1 MSNPLAGEGSEKGKH
16 KAKQPSAVVDMGRLL
31 FAQGSNESSTESR
44 REMMKILKTKL
55 VTSLK
60 FLAAATIILAVTAQ
74 MDLQSASAQRNH
86 ATAFRQ
92 RPNGVARGAGVK
104 HAARQKMP
112 KADAAWSK
120 PARSSAATETPA
132 PPSPESAATQ
142 QTPEQCPTAA
152 PETTNDAEPQGKPEG
167 APESGSIAA
176 PDKGE
181 TTGPADLLNQATE
194 QIRNGQFKEALETY
208 HAVVKKGVSS
218 KDRKLTAAGLSGAA
232 SALHEMGKD
241 QEALEHVNRS
251 IAINL
256 AIRNAR
262 TRSLDYLLAGRI
274 LMAQGAYAEAL
285 KAFEEGRKIL
295 PVSEAA
301 EIPKLLENMAACQ
314 LKLQRVTE
322 AIATLNRLL
331 AAFVKEGNRS
341 ESARINILI
350 GETQVSRSDYQ
361 AARIGFKRA
370 EKLYRDL
377 GRGKEVG
384 ETLFRIAY
392 LDQVSGDL
400 KAARKSIEE
409 AQSFP
414 ASETESAN
422 LALPLMVRGLADH
435 QEGKIVQAVNHLTAA
450 LNAYEKAGD
459 KIMAARS
466 RLALANTELDRA
478 RFQSALEL
486 AGQALDQ
493 FRNLSSTG
501 GEAESLLLIGEVYL
515 RQGFVQKAL
524 SYTQDALATAKKIND
539 RNQLC
544 AARVLLAEIY
554 IGMGDTESTSK
565 VLKEVVDDVK
575 AGGVNRRSRALARLA
590 LARYRFSK
598 DASDKALQEAAAAH
612 KEFLD
617 IHDQRSAADCDQ
629 LMGLVHEVRGESDK
643 AASLLQRALSEHQAM
658 SDRFG
663 EGRDITAL
671 GVHYKNLG
679 DYEKA
684 QEYFGKAMD
693 LRKGIGDRRG
703 YAATLANMGNLLKH
717 RNKISDAVKKLE
729 QALSLYRELSD
740 KKGEADIL
748 ANLGNIEAAR
758 GSQTAALEKFVNA
771 VKLHREIQDARGI
784 STDLTSLGRLYL
796 AKGDLENT
804 SKCLEEAKQLNK
816 RIQNPRGQVAILTEL
831 AMLQRAKGAPRP
843 ALALLKK
850 ALEQAQ
856 NLNDIRS
863 VSAIN
868 MKMASVLEDSGD
880 YPKAL
885 ALLNTTL
892 DEVKSRGDREAELW
906 ALSGIAV
913 IQAKTEDYENA
924 IPNLRQALN
933 LRAELGLAPS
943 QSRDLDF
950 HLGEI
955 YEGFRELEPALEYYQ
970 KALDASQA
978 DVNHPGLAR
987 IHDRIGNIYYLMED
1001 YPKAKNLMEEALR
1014 LNSEAGDTSTQMA
1027 ELVRLGDVLSKLGE
1041 PDGALKYQQKALL
1054 LARDGRDQRMEA
1066 RILTRMGTLHQIL
1079 GRPRAALDEYNE
1091 AKDIRTKLGERRG
1104 VNENLL
1110 QIASV
1115 TSSLGDFDSAV
1126 ADLKRVFEVAQGAED
1141 RGLLWKAYFIMGRTL
1156 EGKKSLGEA
1165 LEAYRRALAILEG
1178 MEADIAEES
1187 DENNFIFGGKNA
1199 VFETTLRVLM
1209 TLAKKDPAG
1218 AYDNQALRIVE
1229 KLRAAAFESSL
1240 ERINIQ
1246 KFSDVPQELLVKEK
1260 SLRLSLRKLN
1270 SRLSEE
1276 ISRVNQNQDRLQT
1289 LLKERRAKEQAFKK
1303 LKERLMKEYPA
1314 YADLRY
1320 PKPTDVHRLQRDAID
1335 PDEAVLAYMVTRS
1348 RTYLFAIDR
1357 QRFHTFSISYSSA
1370 DIQRDVEALIRPLLR
1385 ADTQAHWDPSVA
1397 YRLYSR
1403 LFKPIEYFLAGKK
1416 TVVVIPHGPLASLP
1430 FEMLVNSEAH
1440 AHKRF
1445 WSATNRPSYLLESYA
1460 FSYAPSISVL
1470 SYLRTRKR
1478 TKQPGW
1484 ALVAFGDAIYSDPTK
1499 TMELNPG
1506 ADRLMTAFNDPGHNT
1521 RGPELRPLPGAR
1533 REIAEIVRLM
1543 DGPSQVYLGAE
1554 ATETL
1559 FKKADLSR
1567 YRYVH
1572 LATHGLLVNS
1582 ASTKRRQPSIIF
1594 SLYNDR
1600 ENDGFLQLG
1609 EVFGLKLNA
1618 DLVVLSSCLS
1628 PGKIDSEDTDG
1639 LMALTRA
1646 FLFAGSE
1653 SVILGLWQINDD
1665 STAKL
1670 FIDMY
1675 RNLRDSSKA
1684 EALRQA
1690 KLSLLKD
1697 PATSHPYFWAP
1708 FILAGKWNAAFQ
1720 PCSRQVD
1727 TDSLRFKGLSNWK
1740 KLFRM

>member
-1 MSNPLAGEGSEKGKH
+1 
-16 KAKQPSAVVDMGRLL
+16 
-31 FAQGSNESSTESR
+31 
-44 REMMKILKTKL
+44 MKILKSKL
-55 VTSLK
+55 ATSLK
-60 FLAAATIILAVTAQ
+60 FIVVAAIIFSATTQV
-74 MDLQSASAQRNH
+74 DLQSASAQGNP
-86 ATAFRQ
+86 TSAFRQ
-92 RPNGVARGAGVK
+92 RPNGVAPITRAK
-104 HAARQKMP
+104 PAARQKMP
-112 KADAAWSK
+112 KANTAWSK

-132 PPSPESAATQ
+132 PTLPETTPTQ
-142 QTPEQCPTAA
+142 QTPDQIPTAA
-152 PETTNDAEPQGKPEG
+152 PEKADDAEAQVKPEP
-167 APESGSIAA
+167 APESGSAA
-176 PDKGE
+176 TSDKGQG
-181 TTGPADLLNQATE
+181 TSPADLLNQANE
-194 QIRNGQFKEALETY
+194 HHKKGQFQEALEIY
-208 HAVVKKGVSS
+208 QALINKGISS
-218 KDRKLTAAGLSGAA
+218 KDQKLTAAGLSGAA
-232 SALHEMGKD
+232 RALHEMGEDK
-241 QEALEHVNRS
+241 EALEHVSRS

-256 AIRNAR
+256 SIKNAR
-262 TRSLDYLLAGRI
+262 ARSLDYLLTGQI
-274 LMAQGAYAEAL
+274 LMAQGAYDEAL

-301 EIPKLLENMAACQ
+301 EIPRLLENIATCQ
-314 LKLQRVTE
+314 LKLQHIAD
-322 AIATLNRLL
+322 AIASLNRLL
-331 AAFVKEGNRS
+331 VAFSKEGNQS
-341 ESARINILI
+341 ESARINVLI
-350 GETQVSRSDYQ
+350 GEIQVSRSDYQ
-361 AARIGFKRA
+361 AARITFKRA

-392 LDQVSGDL
+392 LDQASGDL
-400 KAARKSIEE
+400 KAARNAIEE
-409 AQSFP
+409 GQSFLD
-414 ASETESAN
+414 SETVSAN

-435 QEGKIVQAVNHLTAA
+435 QEGKVVQALSHLTAA

-459 KIMAARS
+459 QVMAARS
-466 RLALANTELDRA
+466 RLALANLELDRA

-493 FRNLSSTG
+493 FRNLSSIG
-501 GEAESLLLIGEVYL
+501 GEVESLLLIGEVYF

-524 SYTQDALATAKKIND
+524 SYNQDALSAAKKIND
-539 RNQLC
+539 RNKLC
-544 AARVLLAEIY
+544 AARILAAEIY
-554 IGMGDTESTSK
+554 VGMGDTESASK
-565 VLKEVVDDVK
+565 VLKEVVEDVK
-575 AGGVNRRSRALARLA
+575 TGGVNRRTRALARLA

-598 DASDKALQEAAAAH
+598 DASDKALQEAAEAR

-617 IHDQRSAADCDQ
+617 IQDRRSAADCDQ
-629 LMGLVHEVRGESDK
+629 LMGLAHEMRGERDK
-643 AASLLQRALSEHQAM
+643 AASLLEEALSEHQAM

-663 EGRDITAL
+663 EGRDLTAL

-679 DYEKA
+679 DYDKA
-684 QEYFGKAMD
+684 QEYFSKAND
-693 LRKGIGDRRG
+693 LRSGIGDRRG
-703 YAATLANMGNLLKH
+703 CAATLANMGNLLRH
-717 RNKISDAVKKLE
+717 RNKISDAVQKLE
-729 QALSLYRELSD
+729 EALALYRELSD

-758 GSQTAALEKFVNA
+758 GSQTAALEKFLSSA
-771 VKLHREIQDARGI
+771 KLHREIQDTRGI
-784 STDLTSLGRLYL
+784 STDLTSMGRLYL
-796 AKGDLENT
+796 AKGDLENAA
-804 SKCLEEAKQLNK
+804 KCLEEAEKLNK
-816 RIQNPRGQVAILTEL
+816 RIQNPRGEVAILTEL
-831 AMLQRAKGAPRP
+831 AMVQRAKGNPRQ
-843 ALALLKK
+843 ALSLLNK

-856 NLNDIRS
+856 HLNDTRS
-863 VSAIN
+863 ISAIKL
-868 MKMASVLEDSGD
+868 KMASVLEDSGD

-885 ALLNTTL
+885 SLLSETL
-892 DEVKSRGDREAELW
+892 DEVKSRGDREGELW
-906 ALSGIAV
+906 ALSAIAV

-924 IPNLRQALN
+924 IPNLHQALK
-933 LRAELGLAPS
+933 LRSELGLPPS

-955 YEGFRELEPALEYYQ
+955 YEGFRDLEPALDYYQ
-970 KALDASQA
+970 KALAASQA
-978 DVNHPGLAR
+978 DVHNSGLAR

-1001 YPKAKNLMEEALR
+1001 YPKARSLLEEALR
-1014 LNSEAGDTSTQMA
+1014 LNSEAGDTSMQMA
-1027 ELVRLGDVLSKLGE
+1027 ELVRLGDILSKLGE
-1041 PDGALKYQQKALL
+1041 AEGALKYQQKALSL
-1054 LARDGRDQRMEA
+1054 TREIGDQRMEA
-1066 RILTRMGTLHQIL
+1066 RILTRMGTLHQNL
-1079 GRPRAALDEYNE
+1079 GRPRTALEAYND
-1091 AKDIRTKLGERRG
+1091 AKEIRAKLGERRG

-1115 TSSLGDFDSAV
+1115 TSTLGDFDSAV
-1126 ADLKRVFEVAQGAED
+1126 ADLKHVFEIAQGAED

-1156 EGKKSLGEA
+1156 EGKKRLGEA

-1187 DENNFIFGGKNA
+1187 DENNFIFGGKTA
-1199 VFETTLRVLM
+1199 LFETTLRVLM

-1218 AYDNQALRIVE
+1218 AYDDQALRIVE

-1240 ERINIQ
+1240 ERINIE

-1276 ISRVNQNQDRLQT
+1276 ISRVNQDQNQMQKLRE
-1289 LLKERRAKEQAFKK
+1289 ERRAKEQAFRK
-1303 LKERLMKEYPA
+1303 LKEHLMKEYPA

-1320 PKPTDVHRLQRDAID
+1320 PKPTDVHQMQRDVVD

-1348 RTYLFAIDR
+1348 RTYLFAIDK
-1357 QRFHTFSISYSSA
+1357 QRFHTFSISYASV
-1370 DIQRDVEALIRPLLR
+1370 DIQRDVETLIRPLLR

-1416 TVVVIPHGPLASLP
+1416 TVVVIPHGPLSSLP

-1445 WSATNRPSYLLESYA
+1445 WSATDRPSYLLESYA
-1460 FSYAPSISVL
+1460 FSYSPSIPVL
-1470 SYLRTRKR
+1470 SYLRTRKK

-1484 ALVAFGDAIYSDPTK
+1484 ALVAFGDAIYSDPSK

-1506 ADRLMTAFNDPGHNT
+1506 ADRLLTALNNPGRNT

-1543 DGPSQVYLGAE
+1543 DGPSQVYVGAE

-1594 SLYNDR
+1594 SLYNDH

-1618 DLVVLSSCLS
+1618 ELVVLSSCLS

-1639 LMALTRA
+1639 LMAFTRA

-1653 SVILGLWQINDD
+1653 SVILGLWQINDE

-1675 RNLRDSSKA
+1675 RNLRNSSKA

-1697 PATSHPYFWAP
+1697 PSTSHPYFWAP
-1708 FILAGKWNAAFQ
+1708 FILAGNWNVTFQ
-1720 PCSRQVD
+1720 ACSSEID
-1727 TDSLRFKGLSNWK
+1727 TDSMRFKGLSNWK
-1740 KLFRM
+1740 KLFQM